1 MNPGLYKQLKTAR
14 YFSPDK
20 VLLFYQYIETC
31 IDLCFRIIIN
41 RVSILYYKKK

>member
-31 IDLCFRIIIN
+31 IDLYFRIMNIP
-41 RVSILYYKKK
+41 VSIFVL